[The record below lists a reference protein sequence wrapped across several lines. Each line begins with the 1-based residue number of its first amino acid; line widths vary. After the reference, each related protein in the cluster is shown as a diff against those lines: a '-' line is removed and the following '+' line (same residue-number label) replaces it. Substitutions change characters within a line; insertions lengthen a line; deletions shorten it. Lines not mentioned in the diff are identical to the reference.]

1 LSAEGANNISRFVK
15 GAEMCKSSQFCFGSR
30 SSVRAQRSLRGGV
43 AAVEFALVAPL
54 FFLLVIGVI
63 EVGRALMVQQ
73 VLINASRV
81 GARRAVMMS
90 SSEEA
95 VTSAVTE
102 YAAGV
107 GLSGLTVTVS
117 TDPETAEA
125 GTAIT
130 VATSVNFN
138 NVNWLPGAKY
148 LGNKILSS
156 SSVMRKEG
164 F

>member
-1 LSAEGANNISRFVK
+1 
-15 GAEMCKSSQFCFGSR
+15 MCKSSQFCPGTRSR
-30 SSVRAQRSLRGGV
+30 VRARRSLRGGV

-63 EVGRALMVQQ
+63 EIGRALMVQQ

-90 SSEEA
+90 SSVAA
-95 VTSAVTE
+95 VTNAVTE

-107 GLSGLTVTVS
+107 GMSGLTVTIS
-117 TDPETAEA
+117 TDPDTAEA
-125 GTAIT
+125 GTPIT
-130 VATSVNFN
+130 VGASVNFN

-148 LGNKILSS
+148 LGNKVLSA